1 MMESEMTE
9 AQWQDAAT
17 LRLRALERQ
26 IKFYTGKDES
36 LDRTHLSMARSEHE
50 YLSAALSSSRAA

>member
-1 MMESEMTE
+1 MTE